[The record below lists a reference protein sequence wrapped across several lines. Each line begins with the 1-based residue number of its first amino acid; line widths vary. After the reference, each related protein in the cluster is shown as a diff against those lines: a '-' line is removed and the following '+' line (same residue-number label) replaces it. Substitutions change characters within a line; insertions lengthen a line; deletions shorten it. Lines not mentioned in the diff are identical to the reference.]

1 MIKNYFKI
9 ALRNIVRHKA
19 FSIINI
25 SGLAIGIAWMAVGFK
40 SIKQHWQIRLGLCE
54 QID

>member
-25 SGLAIGIAWMAVGFK
+25 SGLAIGIAWLAVGFK
-40 SIKQHWQIRLGLCE
+40 SIKAALANPIRSLRT
-54 QID
+54 D